1 MSYIANIVAYLVQYL
16 AHIISYLFHPILIP
30 TYAMILLIWCN
41 PYKFGH
47 LFYKDLVFT
56 GDSLFIL
63 RTTVLNSIFF
73 PLFTITLMKMLGFIN
88 NYDVKTR
95 NERIL
100 VYIATFI
107 YFLSTFI
114 AFYKLS
120 FHEAITDVMLG
131 STIAVGA
138 ALFITAAFM
147 KISAHAIGVG
157 GLLAIVLSAINL
169 SVRDLS
175 FVLMATILIAG
186 IVGTCRLLVDAHEP
200 REVYAGYMV
209 GFICMAL
216 VFIF

>member
-1 MSYIANIVAYLVQYL
+1 MLFVQYIAHLV
-16 AHIISYLFHPILIP
+16 SYLFHPILIP
-30 TYAMILLIWCN
+30 TYAITFLIWCN

-47 LFYKDLVFT
+47 LFYKDMIFS

-73 PLFTITLMKMLGFIN
+73 PLFTITLMKILGFIES
-88 NYDVKTR
+88 YDVKTR

-120 FHEAITDVMLG
+120 YHEAISDVMLG
-131 STIAVGA
+131 STIAVGM

-169 SVRDLS
+169 SVRDISL
-175 FVLMATILIAG
+175 VLMATVLLVG
-186 IVGTCRLLVDAHEP
+186 IVGTCRLLVNAHEP
-200 REVYAGYMV
+200 REVYSGYMV

-216 VFIF
+216 AFIF